1 VLRKS
6 TLIVLLAGA
15 NAFLLAMLI
24 ALAYSPPAA
33 FAQAPSGR
41 AGDFSCVSAK
51 PANQSEDVVYILD
64 RPQHRLHTYYTTG
77 NGRNLKYSYGG
88 FRDLRKDFNIQ

>member
-1 VLRKS
+1 MFRKS

-24 ALAYSPPAA
+24 AVTYSPPLA
-33 FAQAPSGR
+33 FGQAPQGR

-64 RPQHRLHTYYTTG
+64 RPQHKLHAYYTTG

-88 FRDLRKDFNIQ
+88 FRDLKRDFNIR